1 MNKWTKIIGAILIGS
16 TLLLAGCSGASSEK
30 NGIVDMERVAKE
42 SKTGHELQA
51 RLEAKKNELIAQAQS
66 FQGSPEQMM
75 TKQQEFQKEM
85 QTFSQQVGR
94 EFQTSVQQASSQVAQ
109 EKKLGIVL
117 MKDQV
122 VSGGVDI
129 TEEVITKLGGK
140 TETVPASGDP
150 TKPTETPAKK

>member
-1 MNKWTKIIGAILIGS
+1 
-16 TLLLAGCSGASSEK
+16 
-30 NGIVDMERVAKE
+30 
-42 SKTGHELQA
+42 
-51 RLEAKKNELIAQAQS
+51 
-66 FQGSPEQMM
+66 MM

-140 TETVPASGDP
+140 TETAPASGDP

>member
-16 TLLLAGCSGASSEK
+16 ALLITGCSGTSSEK

-42 SKTGHELQA
+42 SKIGYDLQA
-51 RLEAKKNELIAQAQS
+51 RLEAKKNELIEQAQS
-66 FQGSPEQMM
+66 FQGSPEEMM
-75 TKQQEFQKEM
+75 MKQQEFQREM

-94 EFQTSVQQASSQVAQ
+94 EFQTSVQQASAQVAQ

-129 TEEVITKLGGK
+129 TDDVITKLGGK
-140 TETVPASGDP
+140 AETAPTVGESAKPVETP
-150 TKPTETPAKK
+150 TKK

>member
-1 MNKWTKIIGAILIGS
+1 MNKWTQIIGAILIGS

-140 TETVPASGDP
+140 TETAPASGDP

>member
-1 MNKWTKIIGAILIGS
+1 
-16 TLLLAGCSGASSEK
+16 
-30 NGIVDMERVAKE
+30 MERVAKE

-109 EKKLGIVL
+109 DKKLGIIL
-117 MKDQV
+117 IKEQV

-140 TETVPASGDP
+140 TETAPASGDP

>member
-1 MNKWTKIIGAILIGS
+1 MRTLFQII
-16 TLLLAGCSGASSEK
+16 
-30 NGIVDMERVAKE
+30 
-42 SKTGHELQA
+42 
-51 RLEAKKNELIAQAQS
+51 
-66 FQGSPEQMM
+66 
-75 TKQQEFQKEM
+75 QQEFQKEM

-140 TETVPASGDP
+140 AETAPAAGEP
-150 TKPTETPAKK
+150 AKPAETPAKK